1 MRAFTG
7 AKQRHCTAAA
17 DRIGSHWLVFR
28 RTIEIP
34 TDERQARVL
43 KNGSHQHEPPE
54 LETGQQEERMI
65 YSDILYGV
73 DDFVATITF
82 NRPDKLNAWTA
93 QMEAD
98 VRRAVEEAATNE
110 AVRAIVLT
118 GAGRGFCAGADMSI
132 LSTISTE
139 AKPSGTTSKKDNYGG
154 NFDQRFSY
162 LLAIPKPIFAAING
176 PIAGIAVCLSLF
188 CDFRYMAEGAKLTT
202 AFARRGLVAE
212 HGISWMLP
220 RLIGTM
226 NALDLL
232 HSARAVEAV
241 EAERLG
247 LVRQLPADGFLQ
259 RVQATARELVTTSS
273 PRSISVIKR
282 QVYQSYFQ
290 SLAEAWALADVEM
303 TKSFGS
309 EDFKEG
315 TAHFV
320 EKRPAVFTGR

>member
-1 MRAFTG
+1 
-7 AKQRHCTAAA
+7 
-17 DRIGSHWLVFR
+17 
-28 RTIEIP
+28 
-34 TDERQARVL
+34 
-43 KNGSHQHEPPE
+43 
-54 LETGQQEERMI
+54 
-65 YSDILYGV
+65 
-73 DDFVATITF
+73 
-82 NRPDKLNAWTA
+82 
-93 QMEAD
+93 
-98 VRRAVEEAATNE
+98 
-110 AVRAIVLT
+110 
-118 GAGRGFCAGADMSI
+118 
-132 LSTISTE
+132 
-139 AKPSGTTSKKDNYGG
+139 
-154 NFDQRFSY
+154 
-162 LLAIPKPIFAAING
+162 
-176 PIAGIAVCLSLF
+176 
-188 CDFRYMAEGAKLTT
+188 
-202 AFARRGLVAE
+202 
-212 HGISWMLP
+212 
-220 RLIGTM
+220 M